1 MLVSHLLNEYECLCD
16 LHALQR
22 QNAGGALGILK
33 MFGLED
39 VVERLMTII
48 PGDTASASGVHDL
61 LNILSLITDLHIAFD
76 ALKLAF
82 EPTADNEVW

>member
-1 MLVSHLLNEYECLCD
+1 
-16 LHALQR
+16 
-22 QNAGGALGILK
+22 

>member
-1 MLVSHLLNEYECLCD
+1 
-16 LHALQR
+16 
-22 QNAGGALGILK
+22 

-61 LNILSLITDLHIAFD
+61 LNVLSLIPDLHIAFD
-76 ALKLAF
+76 SLSLAF
-82 EPTADNEVW
+82 EPTADNEVWEFVISRAITL